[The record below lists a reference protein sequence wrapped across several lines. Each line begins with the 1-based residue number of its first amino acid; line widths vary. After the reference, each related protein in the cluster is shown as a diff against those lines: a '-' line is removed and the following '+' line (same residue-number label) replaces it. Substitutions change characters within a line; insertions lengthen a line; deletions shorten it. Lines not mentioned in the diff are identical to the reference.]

1 MKHSFCLCVITM
13 TLVLAGWSDRSE
25 AFPGYGGDSK
35 KGLSKASKA
44 RPKKELK
51 VKTVQTGKVLET
63 MDADRYTY
71 VYIEQKDGVKI
82 WAAGEQLQV
91 GVGDTV
97 DVINGQTMGKFTSKI
112 LKKTFDQIY
121 FAPVIKI
128 TNQLPENK
136 AKFVAVN
143 AAQAKV
149 DEAKAAAHG
158 GAQPKI
164 SGEVVV
170 GAGSVK
176 KVDGGMTIKECLD
189 GPEKLK
195 DKSVKIRAKVTK
207 STANIMGKN
216 WLHIKDGSGSAGDAE
231 LVVTTSAT
239 SQVGDT
245 VVVSGKLSLNK
256 DFGAGYFYKIIMEDA
271 SVAKE

>member
-1 MKHSFCLCVITM
+1 MKHSFFLWIITVS
-13 TLVLAGWSDRSE
+13 LVLAGWSDRSE

-35 KGLSKASKA
+35 NGLSKASEA

-71 VYIEQKDGVKI
+71 VFIEQKDGVKI

-97 DVINGQTMGKFTSKI
+97 EVINGQTMGKFTSKI

-121 FAPVIKI
+121 FAPLIKI

-136 AKFVAVN
+136 AKFDIMN
-143 AAQAKV
+143 AKAE
-149 DEAKAAAHG
+149 EAKKKSAHG
-158 GAQPKI
+158 DMEVKKPV
-164 SGEVVV
+164 EVVV
-170 GAGSVK
+170 GPGSVK

-189 GPEKLK
+189 GQEKFK
-195 DKSVKIRAKVTK
+195 DKTVKIRAKVTK
-207 STANIMGKN
+207 STANILGKN
-216 WLHIKDGSGSAGDAE
+216 WLHIKDGSGTAGDAE
-231 LVVTTSAT
+231 LVVTTSNAL
-239 SQVGDT
+239 QVGDT

-256 DFGAGYFYKIIMEDA
+256 DFGAGYFYKVIMEDA

>member
-1 MKHSFCLCVITM
+1 M
-13 TLVLAGWSDRSE
+13 
-25 AFPGYGGDSK
+25 
-35 KGLSKASKA
+35 
-44 RPKKELK
+44 
-51 VKTVQTGKVLET
+51 
-63 MDADRYTY
+63 
-71 VYIEQKDGVKI
+71 
-82 WAAGEQLQV
+82 
-91 GVGDTV
+91 
-97 DVINGQTMGKFTSKI
+97 
-112 LKKTFDQIY
+112 
-121 FAPVIKI
+121 
-128 TNQLPENK
+128 PENK
-136 AKFVAVN
+136 AKFAAIN